1 MKFLK
6 NIKILNKI
14 ITLLAE
20 NAKDKRKY
28 KIIII
33 LILAGLA
40 IAGIFNSEQVIQLI
54 NGIL

>member
-1 MKFLK
+1 MKYLK